1 MCEEFRPLV
10 VTSTSDEAIDALYAA
25 WADAFR
31 RKDVDAIVSLLTP
44 DYVLLRPGAAGMTA
58 EAIRPALEAA
68 FASVDIDMA
77 FEREERIVSGDLA
90 FEQGWDVQTLRP
102 RAGGDARTQRQHVAL
117 VLQRGAD
124 GVWRFARGMIV

>member
-1 MCEEFRPLV
+1 MA
-10 VTSTSDEAIDALYAA
+10 TSTSDEGIDALYAA

-31 RKDVDAIVSLLTP
+31 RKDVDAILRLLTP
-44 DYVLLRPGAAGMTA
+44 DYILLRPGAPGMTA

-77 FEREERIVSGDLA
+77 FEREEQIVSGDLA

-102 RAGGDARTQRQHVAL
+102 HGGGDGRTQRQHVAL
-117 VLQRGAD
+117 VLQRGTD